1 VHFTIADR
9 VFDICVGPASR
20 AAGRLVEERTMNAN
34 ASRSLADQGLD
45 KNPGLASFEA
55 WLSMNR
61 PMFAAMTELN
71 GRFLEQVSR
80 ANNEWLGFVNRRL
93 NEDMAASQR
102 FMECKTVQDLFAA
115 YSDFI
120 QRAQQQY
127 QAEFQYFARLNQ
139 KLADETASV
148 IKSHMDEVETDIRH

>member
-1 VHFTIADR
+1 
-9 VFDICVGPASR
+9 
-20 AAGRLVEERTMNAN
+20 MNAS

-45 KNPGLASFEA
+45 KSAALGSFEA
-55 WLSMNR
+55 WLNINR

-71 GRFLEQVSR
+71 GRFLEQVSK

-93 NEDMAASQR
+93 NEDLAASQR

-115 YSDFI
+115 YSDFF

-148 IKSHMDEVETDIRH
+148 IKSQLDDVQADIRH